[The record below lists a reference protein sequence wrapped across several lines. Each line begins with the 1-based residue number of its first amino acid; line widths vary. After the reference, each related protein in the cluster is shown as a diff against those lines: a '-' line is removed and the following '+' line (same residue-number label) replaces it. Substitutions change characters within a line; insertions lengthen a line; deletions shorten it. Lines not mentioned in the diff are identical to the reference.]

1 MQRLTT
7 RLTPKG
13 DTLSFCYEAGPC
25 GYGVYR
31 ELTGWGPHCDV
42 VVSALVP
49 RVATDR
55 VKADRRDA
63 LKLTRLHRAGE
74 LTRVWVLDTEQEAMR
89 DLTLAQEDMTA
100 LQPQQYLG
108 AVLLRH
114 HRVYLGQSR
123 WTPTYKTWLLE
134 PSFEDPV
141 QVVFQDYVDACH
153 EATWRVTDLDDQIR
167 EAAASWSFAPVVEAL
182 IGLRGLDVL
191 SAVTVLAERG
201 GITRF
206 NNPRQLMSV
215 LGLVPNEHSSRA
227 RRRTVTVTSGIS
239 WRRPPRTIGFRRT
252 RHGTSPRRPERVQ
265 TLAWP
270 AQKRLCGRDWSLS
283 HARKHPCKVTT
294 AVARELVGVIWAIV
308 CEVTDHPHGSR
319 ALA

>member
-123 WTPTYKTWLLE
+123 WTPTHKIWLADQ
-134 PSFEDPV
+134 SFANPV
-141 QVVFQDYVDACH
+141 QVVSV
-153 EATWRVTDLDDQIR
+153 EILTDG
-167 EAAASWSFAPVVEAL
+167 V
-182 IGLRGLDVL
+182 
-191 SAVTVLAERG
+191 
-201 GITRF
+201 
-206 NNPRQLMSV
+206 RQLPTAV
-215 LGLVPNEHSSRA
+215 VRKEINKLLHQCQCLA
-227 RRRTVTVTSGIS
+227 
-239 WRRPPRTIGFRRT
+239 
-252 RHGTSPRRPERVQ
+252 VQ
-265 TLAWP
+265 TP
-270 AQKRLCGRDWSLS
+270 AQKRGALESLNPRIHHFS
-283 HARKHPCKVTT
+283 RETESPSQPP
-294 AVARELVGVIWAIV
+294 VARSWIG
-308 CEVTDHPHGSR
+308 P
-319 ALA
+319 